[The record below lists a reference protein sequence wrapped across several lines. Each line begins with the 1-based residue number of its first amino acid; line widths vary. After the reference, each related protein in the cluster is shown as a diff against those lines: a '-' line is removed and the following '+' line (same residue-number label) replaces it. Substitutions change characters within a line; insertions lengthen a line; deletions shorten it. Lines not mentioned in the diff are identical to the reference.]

1 MPTLIVEKHTPEG
14 REELLVATYA
24 AMIGWD
30 VRWAF
35 LKHMRRG
42 REDVAS
48 AGLVAGHVPF
58 VLSALR
64 QAGAETPVDDC
75 YPEALAKHLHR
86 GVRRTTLR
94 RVIGHVE
101 ATGLPVF
108 VKPAARTKRFT
119 GFVLETAMEPRLSGI
134 PGGEDVWACDPV
146 EWWSEWRV
154 YVINDRV
161 RHVSFC
167 DGDRSAGAD
176 VSVIESAVS
185 DLSMTDTRPAGYA
198 IDFGV
203 LADGRTAL
211 IEMNDGYSIG
221 AYEDVPPDV
230 YFDLLRARWRQ
241 LLQHGREYRLGSTN
255 ELRSET

>member
-1 MPTLIVEKHTPEG
+1 
-14 REELLVATYA
+14 
-24 AMIGWD
+24 
-30 VRWAF
+30 
-35 LKHMRRG
+35 
-42 REDVAS
+42 
-48 AGLVAGHVPF
+48 
-58 VLSALR
+58 
-64 QAGAETPVDDC
+64 
-75 YPEALAKHLHR
+75 
-86 GVRRTTLR
+86 
-94 RVIGHVE
+94 
-101 ATGLPVF
+101 
-108 VKPAARTKRFT
+108 
-119 GFVLETAMEPRLSGI
+119 MEPRLSGI